1 MTILDL
7 SATSLLSPQL
17 DHSRSNKMSTPPLP
31 SPSHTNKAEK
41 NSIQLRRI
49 SIRQSESS
57 VWLAC
62 AFHYQIWWL
71 EYLGEETNSKLLLI
85 RIHLFWILSDRSIVM
100 VNLHP
105 CSLRIHISQIDRT
118 AAAQP
123 LPYNRIKRS
132 HSRNTGN
139 DPFHAKTQQHQ

>member
-17 DHSRSNKMSTPPLP
+17 DHSRSNKMSTPHLP

-71 EYLGEETNSKLLLI
+71 EYLGEETNSKLLPI
-85 RIHLFWILSDRSIVM
+85 RIRFPEFIRSKHRNGEPATVFTKNSYLADRQDRR
-100 VNLHP
+100 
-105 CSLRIHISQIDRT
+105 CTTASLQSHQ
-118 AAAQP
+118 AFA
-123 LPYNRIKRS
+123 LPKHRKCPNS
-132 HSRNTGN
+132 
-139 DPFHAKTQQHQ
+139 